1 MVEPVDTRRTR
12 NRARQE
18 LPLRTRLEQ
27 AARDSRVAAQSAES
41 ANERETLL
49 KAARRYEVAA
59 HLDEWLSTPGL
70 QPPA

>member
-12 NRARQE
+12 NRRQE
-18 LPLRTRLEQ
+18 LPLRARLEQ
-27 AARDSRVAAQSAES
+27 AARVSREAAQSAKS
-41 ANERETLL
+41 ANEREILL

-59 HLDEWLSTPGL
+59 RLDEWLSTPGL